1 MATSKAKTVE
11 TRRAVLLSYSKGAS
25 VKAICKRHGVT
36 YPTVKNWAKGAKVE
50 HGSNYTAKQIDAL
63 LARQREGIMQE
74 DLDLITED
82 SELVEREHHVTMTHG
97 PAMSMEEIEA
107 ILLNPP
113 DAKQVA
119 DEQGRKAEDRKKQI
133 LTEQATLKQAFD
145 GMMDDKKFVEY
156 IHARRNQVVAAMEQ
170 ETTPQGM
177 ARALMVGGLLT
188 QLAIFLT
195 NPTPLQS
202 WTEAVKLMDKLED
215 LLGMKVQTK
224 GAGNG
229 LNLSII
235 NSVQAEDGGRRRRAQ
250 GKVIDVGG
258 A

>member
-11 TRRAVLLSYSKGAS
+11 TRRAVLLSYSRGAS
-25 VKAICKRHGVT
+25 TKSICKRYGVT
-36 YPTVKNWAKGAKVE
+36 YPTIKNWAKGAKVE
-50 HGSNYTAKQIDAL
+50 KGDNHTPKQIDAL
-63 LARQREGIMQE
+63 LARQREAIMQE
-74 DLDLITED
+74 DLDLITD
-82 SELVEREHHVTMTHG
+82 DNELVEREHHVTMTHG
-97 PAMSMEEIEA
+97 PAMSWEEIEA
-107 ILLNPP
+107 ILANPP
-113 DAKQVA
+113 DAKEIA
-119 DEQGRKAEDRKKQI
+119 EEQGRKAEDRKKQI
-133 LTEQATLKQAFD
+133 TTEQATLKQAFD

-156 IHARRNQVVAAMEQ
+156 ITARRNQVVLAMEQ

-195 NPTPLQS
+195 NPTPLNS

-229 LNLSII
+229 PNLFVI
-235 NSVQAEDGGRRRRAQ
+235 NSVDGRPKRQVGG
-250 GKVIDVGG
+250 GKVIEIGG
-258 A
+258 

>member
-11 TRRAVLLSYSKGAS
+11 TRRAALLSYSRGAS
-25 VKAICKRHGVT
+25 VANICNRYKISA
-36 YPTVKNWAKGAKVE
+36 PTLKGWAKGAKVE
-50 HGSNYTAKQIDAL
+50 HGSNYTPKQIIAL
-63 LARQREGIMQE
+63 LARQRETIMQE
-74 DLDLITED
+74 DLDLITD
-82 SELVEREHHVTMTHG
+82 PQELIDRDHHVTMTHG
-97 PAMSMEEIEA
+97 PAMSWEEIEA
-107 ILLNPP
+107 ILLDPP
-113 DAKQVA
+113 DAKEVA
-119 DEQGRKAEDRKKQI
+119 EEQGRKAEDRKKQI
-133 LTEQATLKQAFD
+133 ITEQATLKQAFD

-156 IHARRNQVVAAMEQ
+156 ITARRNQVVAAMEQ

-195 NPTPLQS
+195 NPTPLNS

-229 LNLSII
+229 PNLFVI
-235 NSVQAEDGGRRRRAQ
+235 NSVDGRPQRKVGG
-250 GKVIDVGG
+250 GKVIEIGG
-258 A
+258 Q